1 VPKTAGN
8 VARPTPP
15 ASPEDA
21 GAALRARDPDRM
33 TQTTWLLAAGLTFW
47 SFGFTI
53 MRGSDLWWHIASGR
67 WIVEHGAVRAP
78 DPFSYTTAGRYWLND
93 SWLSDVLLYLWASA
107 FGLESL
113 AYWKWLV
120 IVATW
125 LILFRLLV
133 RLAGDR
139 LASWIA
145 ATFGL
150 AVAAPFLDVRPQ
162 LYALL
167 GWALVLD
174 ATLGRPQPRPWLPI
188 VFLFWANLHAS
199 FVLGLLTLPV
209 VLLPSVRRREHRRRT
224 QILAAVCLGATL
236 INPHGGAAVL
246 RPFEHAFDP
255 TSPIHLQGEWLPPF
269 EPGGLRSWLYPYG
282 IGAFV
287 AATLVVMTDAGLRRS
302 PDSRVAT
309 VIGAMVLVMSLRSR
323 RFVPLF
329 GMGLTLVLALAL
341 SRLGVVLRRRI
352 PPMVSALGALALAG
366 VWLAPY
372 PKTSSAFHYLTAD
385 YEFPVETLNFANAN
399 GLSGNVFTYYG
410 WGGYLQLR
418 TQGRLKVFIDG
429 RAETA
434 YDNDTYVDYLSVLDR
449 KPGWIDVIER
459 SGADFVLWP
468 RWQARDVV
476 TGLVH
481 TGRWRPLYRDSVSQ
495 LLVRTTAKLPDALVA
510 SPESAYRE
518 LSLGV
523 TALQLQQLEAA
534 RRHLERAL
542 ELDPDLQPACTTMV
556 EVLLIGGDVTSA
568 TATAARCASRYPD
581 HDRDERLQAI
591 YERLRAA
598 QDQR

>member
-1 VPKTAGN
+1 VRPPSDRLTA
-8 VARPTPP
+8 A
-15 ASPEDA
+15 
-21 GAALRARDPDRM
+21 
-33 TQTTWLLAAGLTFW
+33 TWYLAAGLTFW

-53 MRGSDLWWHIASGR
+53 MQGSDLWWHIAGGR
-67 WIVEHGAVRAP
+67 SIVEHGAVRAP

-93 SWLSDVLLYLWASA
+93 SWLSDVLLYLWAHA

-120 IVATW
+120 IVAAW
-125 LILFRLLV
+125 LVLFRLLV
-133 RLAGDR
+133 RLTGDR
-139 LASWIA
+139 LACWVA

-167 GWALVLD
+167 CWALVLD
-174 ATLGRPQPRPWLPI
+174 ATLGHPQPRPWLPI
-188 VFLFWANLHAS
+188 VFLIWANLHAS

-209 VLLPSVRRREHRRRT
+209 VLLPSVRRREHRRRVL
-224 QILAAVCLGATL
+224 ILAAVCVGVTL
-236 INPHGGAAVL
+236 INPHGGAAVM

-255 TSPIHLQGEWLPPF
+255 TSPIHLQAEWLPPF

-287 AATLVVMTDAGLRRS
+287 AAMLVVTANAELRRS
-302 PDSRVAT
+302 PDTWVAMAL
-309 VIGAMVLVMSLRSR
+309 GAMVLAMSLRSR

-329 GMGLTLVLALAL
+329 GMGETFVLALAL
-341 SRLGVVLRRRI
+341 ARLGVFLRRRI
-352 PPMVSALGALALAG
+352 PPMVPALGALALAG
-366 VWLAPY
+366 VWLMPY

-385 YEFPVETLNFANAN
+385 YEFPVETLNFVNAN
-399 GLSGNVFTYYG
+399 GLSGNVFAYYG
-410 WGGYLQLR
+410 WGGYVQLR

-434 YDNDTYVDYLSVLDR
+434 YANDTYRDYLTVLDR
-449 KPGWIDVIER
+449 KPGWIDVIES

-468 RWQARDVV
+468 RWEARDVA

-495 LLVRTTAKLPDALVA
+495 LLVRTTTTLPDPLVA
-510 SPESAYRE
+510 SPESAYRQ

-523 TALQLQQLEAA
+523 TALLQRQLEAA

-542 ELDPDLQPACTTMV
+542 RVDPDLQPACTTLV
-556 EVLLIGGDVTSA
+556 EVQLLGGDVTSA
-568 TATAARCASRYPD
+568 TATAARCTSRYPD
-581 HDRDERLQAI
+581 HDRDERLRPI
-591 YERLRAA
+591 FERLRAA
-598 QDQR
+598 QDGPE

>member
-1 VPKTAGN
+1 MPSAGKTS
-8 VARPTPP
+8 RHRDSDRLT
-15 ASPEDA
+15 
-21 GAALRARDPDRM
+21 AA
-33 TQTTWLLAAGLTFW
+33 TWYLAAGLTFW
-47 SFGFTI
+47 SFGFT
-53 MRGSDLWWHIASGR
+53 GLQGADLWWHIAGGR

-93 SWLSDVLLYLWASA
+93 SWLADVLLYLWARA

-120 IVATW
+120 IVAAW

-133 RLAGDR
+133 RLSGDR
-139 LASWIA
+139 LAGWAA

-188 VFLFWANLHAS
+188 VFLIWANLHAS

-209 VLLPSVRRREHRRRT
+209 VLFPSVRRREHRRRALL
-224 QILAAVCLGATL
+224 LAAACCAVTM
-236 INPHGGAAVL
+236 INPHGGAAVE
-246 RPFEHAFDP
+246 RAFQHAFDP
-255 TSPIHLQGEWLPPF
+255 TSPIHRVAEWLPPF

-287 AATLVVMTDAGLRRS
+287 AATLVVTADAELRRS
-302 PDSRVAT
+302 AAPWVAI
-309 VIGAMVLVMSLRSR
+309 VIGAMALAMSLRSR

-329 GMGLTLVLALAL
+329 GMAETLVLGLALA
-341 SRLGVVLRRRI
+341 RLGVSRRARI
-352 PPMVSALGALALAG
+352 PALVPALGALVLAV

-385 YEFPVETLNFANAN
+385 YEFPVETLNFIDAN
-399 GLSGNVFTYYG
+399 GLSGNVFAYYR
-410 WGGYLQLR
+410 WGGYVDLR

-434 YDNDTYVDYLSVLDR
+434 YGDDTYVDYLTVLDR
-449 KPGWIDVIER
+449 KPGWIDVIEG

-468 RWQARDVV
+468 RWQSSDVL
-476 TGLVH
+476 TDLVR
-481 TGRWRPLYRDSVSQ
+481 TGRWRSLYRDSVSQ
-495 LLVRTTAKLPDALVA
+495 LLVRETARLPDRLVA
-510 SPESAYRE
+510 SPRSPYRE

-523 TALQLQQLEAA
+523 TALRRLQLEAA

-542 ELDPDLQPACTTMV
+542 QVDPDLQPACTTLV
-556 EVLLIGGDVTSA
+556 EVLLLADDVTSA
-568 TATAARCASRYPD
+568 TATAARCSSMYPD
-581 HDRDERLQAI
+581 HDRDERLRAI
-591 YERLRAA
+591 YERVRAA
-598 QDQR
+598 RQVAG

>member
-1 VPKTAGN
+1 MRPRSDRLTA
-8 VARPTPP
+8 A
-15 ASPEDA
+15 
-21 GAALRARDPDRM
+21 
-33 TQTTWLLAAGLTFW
+33 TWYLAAGLTFW
-47 SFGFTI
+47 SFGFTT
-53 MRGSDLWWHIASGR
+53 MQGSDLWWHIAGGR
-67 WIVEHGAVRAP
+67 WIVEHRAVRAP

-93 SWLSDVLLYLWASA
+93 SWLSDVLLYLWAHA

-120 IVATW
+120 IVVTW

-167 GWALVLD
+167 GWVIVLD

-188 VFLFWANLHAS
+188 VFLIWANLHAS

-209 VLLPSVRRREHRRRT
+209 VLLPSVRRREHRRRALL
-224 QILAAVCLGATL
+224 LAAACCGVTL
-236 INPHGGAAVL
+236 INPHGGAAVVRAL
-246 RPFEHAFDP
+246 EHALHP
-255 TSPIHLQGEWLPPF
+255 TSPIHRVGEWLPPF
-269 EPGGLRSWLYPYG
+269 EPGGLQSWLYPYG

-287 AATLVVMTDAGLRRS
+287 AATLFVMTDAELRRS
-302 PDSRVAT
+302 PDTRVAAALG
-309 VIGAMVLVMSLRSR
+309 VVVLAMSLRSR

-329 GMGLTLVLALAL
+329 GMGETFVLALAL
-341 SRLGVVLRRRI
+341 SRLGSLLLRRI
-352 PPMVSALGALALAG
+352 PPLVPALCALALAG

-385 YEFPVETLNFANAN
+385 YEFPVETLNFVNAN
-399 GLSGNVFTYYG
+399 GLAGNVFAYYG
-410 WGGYLQLR
+410 WGGYVDLR
-418 TQGRLKVFIDG
+418 TRGRLKVFIDP
-429 RAETA
+429 RAETVYA
-434 YDNDTYVDYLSVLDR
+434 DDTYVDYMTVLDR

-468 RWQARDVV
+468 RWQASDVV

-495 LLVRTTAKLPDALVA
+495 LLVRTTRELPDPLVA
-510 SPESAYRE
+510 SPESAYRQ

-523 TALQLQQLEAA
+523 TALRQLQLEAA

-542 ELDPDLQPACTTMV
+542 QVDPDLQPACTTLV
-556 EVLLIGGDVTSA
+556 EVQLLGGDVPSA
-568 TATAARCASRYPD
+568 TTTAARCSSRYPD
-581 HDRDERLQAI
+581 RDRDERLRPI
-591 YERLRAA
+591 FERLRAA
-598 QDQR
+598 QDGPG